1 MNFKDLILN
10 IVNDKNY
17 KPMTIDEMLKY
28 LDCDKYIKKDV
39 KKIIKKLAK
48 ENEIKI
54 SSKNKIHPLSNDDKS
69 LIGEISLAQGG
80 YGFFI
85 SDNNEYKDVFISQ
98 NNLNS
103 ANDKDRVKIEIIK
116 EKEYGKNAEGKVAE
130 ILQRNTSQIVG
141 LYKKNKGF
149 GFVISDRDNLSSD
162 IYIDEKFSKKAKN
175 NDKVVCEIIKYPK
188 NGSPEGK
195 ILEVL
200 GNKNDFNVDVLSIIR
215 SYGLKD
221 NFSKKTK
228 KEAVF
233 IEKEVDVSKQK
244 DRKDLRDLFTVTI
257 DGRDSKDFDD
267 AISIEKDE
275 EDFILYVH
283 IADVSHYVKENS
295 EIDKEAYQRGNSTY
309 LYNIVLPMLPEELSN
324 GICSLNPNEN
334 RLALSLKMRINK
346 LGKVVDYKIYK
357 SMIKSN
363 YRLVYDDVNDYL
375 DNKDKVYDDEILI
388 EKLELFDKLYK
399 ILKNKREKRGAI
411 DFNFTESQIDVNE
424 KGDVLNISIFERGSA
439 NKMIE
444 EFMLVSNETIASLFA
459 YMDFPSLYRI
469 HEKPKDE
476 KVESFKNILNTLGY
490 NIKGKELHPKD
501 FQEILKE
508 VSGKDDE
515 SLVNMLMLR
524 TMRKAKY
531 ANYMDI
537 HFGLATK
544 YYTHFTAPIR
554 RYPDLIVHRLVK
566 DFLDN
571 KFENISQSSLEKQLA
586 KNAEHL
592 SITERNSEE
601 CERDVEDLYKCK
613 YMKKYIGEKFQGI
626 ISSITDFG
634 IFIELENTV
643 EGCFMYKF
651 SDDHFEY
658 IEQKLSC
665 INRDNNKRY
674 KIGQK
679 VLIEVKNVDLEKRN
693 IDFDLLEGLFEN
705 TSK

>member
-1 MNFKDLILN
+1 MNFKDLIIN

-17 KPMTIDEMLKY
+17 KPMTIDEMLRY
-28 LDCDKYIKKDV
+28 LHCDKYIKKDV

-69 LIGEISLAQGG
+69 LMGEISLAQGG

-85 SDNNEYKDVFISQ
+85 SDNNEYMDVFISQ

-116 EKEYGKNAEGKVAE
+116 EKEYGKNAEGKVVE

-149 GFVISDRDNLSSD
+149 GFVISDKDNLSSD

-188 NGSPEGK
+188 NGSPEGR
-195 ILEVL
+195 IVEIL

-233 IEKEVDVSKQK
+233 IDKEVDITKEK

-357 SMIKSN
+357 SIIKSN

-388 EKLELFDKLYK
+388 EKLELFYKLYK

-531 ANYMDI
+531 ANYRDI

-643 EGCFMYKF
+643 EGCFMY
-651 SDDHFEY
+651 
-658 IEQKLSC
+658 
-665 INRDNNKRY
+665 
-674 KIGQK
+674 
-679 VLIEVKNVDLEKRN
+679 
-693 IDFDLLEGLFEN
+693 N
-705 TSK
+705 TFI

>member
-1 MNFKDLILN
+1 MNFKDLIIN

-17 KPMTIDEMLKY
+17 KPMTIDEMLRY

-69 LIGEISLAQGG
+69 LMGEISLAQGG

-85 SDNNEYKDVFISQ
+85 SDNNEYMDVFISQ

-116 EKEYGKNAEGKVAE
+116 EKEYGKNAEGKVVE
-130 ILQRNTSQIVG
+130 IIQRNTSQIVG

-149 GFVISDRDNLSSD
+149 GFVISDKDNLSSD

-188 NGSPEGK
+188 NGSPEGR
-195 ILEVL
+195 IVEVL

-233 IEKEVDVSKQK
+233 IDKEIDISKQK
-244 DRKDLRDLFTVTI
+244 DRKDLIDLFTVTI

-267 AISIEKDE
+267 AISIEKDK

-357 SMIKSN
+357 SIIKSN

-375 DNKDKVYDDEILI
+375 DNEDKVYDDEILI
-388 EKLELFDKLYK
+388 EKLELFDNLYK

-531 ANYMDI
+531 ANYRDI

-566 DFLDN
+566 DFVDN

-626 ISSITDFG
+626 ISTITDFG

-693 IDFDLLEGLFEN
+693 IDFDLLEEEFEN
-705 TSK
+705 FS

>member
-1 MNFKDLILN
+1 MNFKDLIIN

-17 KPMTIDEMLKY
+17 KPMTIDEMLRY

-54 SSKNKIHPLSNDDKS
+54 SSKNKIHPLSNEDKS

-85 SDNNEYKDVFISQ
+85 SDNKEYKDVFISQ

-116 EKEYGKNAEGKVAE
+116 EKEYGKNAEGKVVE

-149 GFVISDRDNLSSD
+149 GFVISDKDNLSSD

-188 NGSPEGK
+188 NGSPEGR
-195 ILEVL
+195 IVEVL

-233 IEKEVDVSKQK
+233 IEKEVDITKEK
-244 DRKDLRDLFTVTI
+244 DRKDLIDLFTVTI

-267 AISIEKDE
+267 AISIEKDK

-346 LGKVVDYKIYK
+346 SGKVVDYKIYK
-357 SMIKSN
+357 SIIKSN

-375 DNKDKVYDDEILI
+375 DNKEKVYDDEILI
-388 EKLELFDKLYK
+388 EKLELFDNLYK

-531 ANYMDI
+531 ANYRDI

-626 ISSITDFG
+626 ISTITDFG

-665 INRDNNKRY
+665 VNRDNNKRY

-693 IDFDLLEGLFEN
+693 IDFDLLEEEFEN
-705 TSK
+705 FS

>member
-1 MNFKDLILN
+1 MNFKDLIIN

-69 LIGEISLAQGG
+69 LMGEISLAQGG

-85 SDNNEYKDVFISQ
+85 SDNNEYMDVFISQ

-116 EKEYGKNAEGKVAE
+116 EKEYGKNAEGKVVE

-149 GFVISDRDNLSSD
+149 GFVISDKDNLSSD

-188 NGSPEGK
+188 NGSPEGR
-195 ILEVL
+195 IVEVL

-233 IEKEVDVSKQK
+233 IEKEVDITKEK
-244 DRKDLRDLFTVTI
+244 DRKDLIDLFTVTI

-267 AISIEKDE
+267 AISIEKDK

-357 SMIKSN
+357 SIIKSN

-388 EKLELFDKLYK
+388 EKLELFDNLYK
-399 ILKNKREKRGAI
+399 ILKNKREKRGSI

-531 ANYMDI
+531 ANYRDI

-626 ISSITDFG
+626 ISTITDFG

-665 INRDNNKRY
+665 VNRDNNKRY

-693 IDFDLLEGLFEN
+693 IDFDLLEEEFEN
-705 TSK
+705 FS

>member
-1 MNFKDLILN
+1 MNFKDLIIN

-17 KPMTIDEMLKY
+17 KPMTIDEMLRY

-69 LIGEISLAQGG
+69 LMGEISLAQGG

-85 SDNNEYKDVFISQ
+85 SDNNEYMDVFISQ

-116 EKEYGKNAEGKVAE
+116 EKEYGKNAEGKVVE

-149 GFVISDRDNLSSD
+149 GFVISDKDNLSSD

-188 NGSPEGK
+188 NGSPEGR
-195 ILEVL
+195 IVEVL

-233 IEKEVDVSKQK
+233 IEKEVDISKQK
-244 DRKDLRDLFTVTI
+244 DRKDLIDLFTVTI

-346 LGKVVDYKIYK
+346 LGKVIDYKIYK
-357 SMIKSN
+357 SIIKSN

-375 DNKDKVYDDEILI
+375 DNEDKVYDDEILI
-388 EKLELFDKLYK
+388 EKLELFDNLYK

-444 EFMLVSNETIASLFA
+444 EFMLISNETIASLFA

-531 ANYMDI
+531 ANYRDI

-592 SITERNSEE
+592 SITERNSEG

-665 INRDNNKRY
+665 VNRDNNKRY

-693 IDFDLLEGLFEN
+693 IDFDLLEEEFEN
-705 TSK
+705 FS

>member
-1 MNFKDLILN
+1 MNFKDLIIN

-17 KPMTIDEMLKY
+17 KPMTIDEMLRY

-69 LIGEISLAQGG
+69 LMGEISLAQGG

-85 SDNNEYKDVFISQ
+85 SDNKEYKDVFISQ

-116 EKEYGKNAEGKVAE
+116 EKEYGKNAEGKVVE

-149 GFVISDRDNLSSD
+149 GFVISDKDNLSSD

-188 NGSPEGK
+188 NGSPEGR
-195 ILEVL
+195 IVEVL

-233 IEKEVDVSKQK
+233 IEKEVDISKQK

-267 AISIEKDE
+267 AISIEKDK

-334 RLALSLKMRINK
+334 RLALSLKMKINK

-363 YRLVYDDVNDYL
+363 YRLVYDDINDYL

-531 ANYMDI
+531 ANYRDI

-566 DFLDN
+566 DFVDN

>member
-1 MNFKDLILN
+1 MNFKDLIIN

-17 KPMTIDEMLKY
+17 KPMTIDEMLRY

-69 LIGEISLAQGG
+69 LMGEISLAQGG

-85 SDNNEYKDVFISQ
+85 SDNNEYMDVFISQ

-116 EKEYGKNAEGKVAE
+116 EKEYGKNAEGKVIE

-149 GFVISDRDNLSSD
+149 GFVISDKDNLSSD

-188 NGSPEGK
+188 NGSPEGR
-195 ILEVL
+195 IVEVL

-228 KEAVF
+228 KEAIF
-233 IEKEVDVSKQK
+233 IEKEVDISKQK

-357 SMIKSN
+357 SIIKSN

-375 DNKDKVYDDEILI
+375 DNEDKVYDDEILI
-388 EKLELFDKLYK
+388 EKLELFDNLYK

-531 ANYMDI
+531 ANYRDI

-566 DFLDN
+566 DFVDN

-665 INRDNNKRY
+665 VNRDNNKRY

-693 IDFDLLEGLFEN
+693 IDFDLLEEEFEN
-705 TSK
+705 FS

>member
-1 MNFKDLILN
+1 MNFKNLIIN

-17 KPMTIDEMLKY
+17 KPMTIDEMLRY

-69 LIGEISLAQGG
+69 LMGEISLAQGG

-98 NNLNS
+98 NNLNL

-116 EKEYGKNAEGKVAE
+116 EKEYGKNAEGKVVE

-149 GFVISDRDNLSSD
+149 GFVISDKDNLSSD

-188 NGSPEGK
+188 NGSPEGR
-195 ILEVL
+195 IVEVL

-233 IEKEVDVSKQK
+233 IEKEVDISKEK
-244 DRKDLRDLFTVTI
+244 DRKDLIDLFTVTI

-357 SMIKSN
+357 SIIKSN

-375 DNKDKVYDDEILI
+375 DNKEKVYNDEILI
-388 EKLELFDKLYK
+388 EKLELFDNLYK
-399 ILKNKREKRGAI
+399 ILKNKRDKRGAI

-424 KGDVLNISIFERGSA
+424 KGDVLNISILERGSA

-444 EFMLVSNETIASLFA
+444 EFMLVSNETITSLFA

-531 ANYMDI
+531 TNYRDI

-613 YMKKYIGEKFQGI
+613 YMKKYIGEKFKGI
-626 ISSITDFG
+626 ISTITDFG

-665 INRDNNKRY
+665 VNRDNNKRY

-693 IDFDLLEGLFEN
+693 IDFELLEEEFEN
-705 TSK
+705 FS

>member
-1 MNFKDLILN
+1 MNFKDLIIN

-17 KPMTIDEMLKY
+17 KPMTIDEMLRY

-69 LIGEISLAQGG
+69 LMGEISLAQGG

-116 EKEYGKNAEGKVAE
+116 EKEYGKNAEGKVVE

-149 GFVISDRDNLSSD
+149 GFVISDKDNLSSD

-188 NGSPEGK
+188 NGSPEGR
-195 ILEVL
+195 IVEVL

-228 KEAVF
+228 KEAIF
-233 IEKEVDVSKQK
+233 IEKEVDIKKEK

-346 LGKVVDYKIYK
+346 SGKVVDYKIYK
-357 SMIKSN
+357 SIIKSN

-388 EKLELFDKLYK
+388 EKLELFDNLYK

-531 ANYMDI
+531 ANYRDI

-566 DFLDN
+566 DFVDN

-651 SDDHFEY
+651 SNDHFEY

-665 INRDNNKRY
+665 VNRDNNKRY

-693 IDFDLLEGLFEN
+693 IDFDLLEEEFEN
-705 TSK
+705 FR

>member
-1 MNFKDLILN
+1 MNFKDLIIN

-17 KPMTIDEMLKY
+17 KPMTIDEMLRY

-69 LIGEISLAQGG
+69 LMGEISLAQGG

-85 SDNNEYKDVFISQ
+85 SDNNEYMDVFISQ

-116 EKEYGKNAEGKVAE
+116 EKEYGKNAEGKVVE

-149 GFVISDRDNLSSD
+149 GFVISDKDNLSSD

-188 NGSPEGK
+188 NGSPEGR
-195 ILEVL
+195 IVEVL

-233 IEKEVDVSKQK
+233 IEKEVDISKQN
-244 DRKDLRDLFTVTI
+244 DRKDLIDLFTVTI

-346 LGKVVDYKIYK
+346 SGKVVDYKIYK
-357 SMIKSN
+357 SIIKSN

-388 EKLELFDKLYK
+388 EKLELFDNLYK

-508 VSGKDDE
+508 VSGKYDE

-531 ANYMDI
+531 ANYRDI

-566 DFLDN
+566 DFVDN

-665 INRDNNKRY
+665 VNRDNNKRY

-693 IDFDLLEGLFEN
+693 IDFDLLEEEFEN
-705 TSK
+705 FS

>member
-1 MNFKDLILN
+1 MNFKDLIIN

-17 KPMTIDEMLKY
+17 KPMAIDEMLRY

-54 SSKNKIHPLSNDDKS
+54 SSKNKIHPLSNEDKS

-85 SDNNEYKDVFISQ
+85 SDNKEYKDVFISQ

-116 EKEYGKNAEGKVAE
+116 EKEYGKNAEGKVVE

-149 GFVISDRDNLSSD
+149 GFVISDKDNLSSD

-188 NGSPEGK
+188 NGSPEGR
-195 ILEVL
+195 IVEVL

-233 IEKEVDVSKQK
+233 IEKEVDITKEK
-244 DRKDLRDLFTVTI
+244 DRKDLIVLFTVTI

-267 AISIEKDE
+267 AISIEKDK

-346 LGKVVDYKIYK
+346 SGKVVDYKIYK
-357 SMIKSN
+357 SIIKSN

-375 DNKDKVYDDEILI
+375 DNKEKVYDDEILI
-388 EKLELFDKLYK
+388 EKLELFDNLYK

-531 ANYMDI
+531 ANYRDI

-626 ISSITDFG
+626 ISTITDFG

-665 INRDNNKRY
+665 VNRDNNKRY

-693 IDFDLLEGLFEN
+693 IDFDLLEEEFEN
-705 TSK
+705 FS

>member
-1 MNFKDLILN
+1 MNFKDLIIN

-17 KPMTIDEMLKY
+17 KPMTIDEMLRY

-69 LIGEISLAQGG
+69 LMGEISLAQGG

-85 SDNNEYKDVFISQ
+85 SDNNEYMDVFISQ

-116 EKEYGKNAEGKVAE
+116 EKEYGKNAEGKVVE

-149 GFVISDRDNLSSD
+149 GFVISDKDNLSSD

-188 NGSPEGK
+188 NGSPEGR
-195 ILEVL
+195 IVEVL

-233 IEKEVDVSKQK
+233 IEKEVDISKQK
-244 DRKDLRDLFTVTI
+244 DRKDLIDLFTVTI

-357 SMIKSN
+357 SIIKSN

-375 DNKDKVYDDEILI
+375 DNEDKVYDDEILI
-388 EKLELFDKLYK
+388 EKLELFDNLYK
-399 ILKNKREKRGAI
+399 ILKNKREKRGSI

-424 KGDVLNISIFERGSA
+424 KGDVLNISILERGSA

-531 ANYMDI
+531 TNYRDI

-566 DFLDN
+566 DFIDN
-571 KFENISQSSLEKQLA
+571 KLENISQSSLEKQLA

-626 ISSITDFG
+626 ISTITDFG

-665 INRDNNKRY
+665 VNRDNNKRY

-693 IDFDLLEGLFEN
+693 IDFDLLEEEFEN
-705 TSK
+705 FS

>member
-1 MNFKDLILN
+1 MNFKDLIIN

-17 KPMTIDEMLKY
+17 KPMTIDEMLRY

-54 SSKNKIHPLSNDDKS
+54 SSKNKIHQLSNDDKS
-69 LIGEISLAQGG
+69 LMGEISLAQGG

-116 EKEYGKNAEGKVAE
+116 EKEYGKNAEGKVVE

-149 GFVISDRDNLSSD
+149 GFVISDKDNLSSD

-195 ILEVL
+195 IVEVL

-233 IEKEVDVSKQK
+233 IEKEVDISKQK

-346 LGKVVDYKIYK
+346 SGKVVDYKIYK
-357 SMIKSN
+357 SIIKSN

-388 EKLELFDKLYK
+388 EKLELFDNLYK

-531 ANYMDI
+531 ANYRDI

-566 DFLDN
+566 DFVDN

-626 ISSITDFG
+626 ISTITDFG

-665 INRDNNKRY
+665 VNRDNNKRY

-693 IDFDLLEGLFEN
+693 IDFDLLEEEFEN
-705 TSK
+705 FS

>member
-1 MNFKDLILN
+1 MNFKDLIIN

-17 KPMTIDEMLKY
+17 KPMTIDEMLRY

-69 LIGEISLAQGG
+69 LMGEISLAQGG

-85 SDNNEYKDVFISQ
+85 SDSNEYMDVFISQ

-116 EKEYGKNAEGKVAE
+116 EKEYGKNAEGKVVE

-149 GFVISDRDNLSSD
+149 GFVISDKDNLSSD

-188 NGSPEGK
+188 NGSPEGR
-195 ILEVL
+195 IVEVL

-233 IEKEVDVSKQK
+233 IEKEVDISKQK

-267 AISIEKDE
+267 AISIEKDK

-346 LGKVVDYKIYK
+346 SGKVVDYKIYK

-531 ANYMDI
+531 ANYRDI

-566 DFLDN
+566 DFVDN

-665 INRDNNKRY
+665 VNRDNNKRY

-693 IDFDLLEGLFEN
+693 IDFDLLEEEFEN
-705 TSK
+705 FS

>member
-1 MNFKDLILN
+1 MNFKDLIIN

-17 KPMTIDEMLKY
+17 KPMTIDEMLRY

-69 LIGEISLAQGG
+69 LMGEISLAQGG

-103 ANDKDRVKIEIIK
+103 ANDKDRVKIEIMK
-116 EKEYGKNAEGKVAE
+116 EKEYGKNAEGKVVE

-188 NGSPEGK
+188 NGSPEGR
-195 ILEVL
+195 IVEIL

-233 IEKEVDVSKQK
+233 IDKEVDITKEK

-267 AISIEKDE
+267 AISIEKDK

-334 RLALSLKMRINK
+334 RLALSLKMKINK

-531 ANYMDI
+531 ANYKDI

-651 SDDHFEY
+651 SDNHFEY

-665 INRDNNKRY
+665 VNRDNNKRY

-693 IDFDLLEGLFEN
+693 IDFDLLEEEFEN
-705 TSK
+705 FS

>member
-1 MNFKDLILN
+1 MNFKDLIIN

-17 KPMTIDEMLKY
+17 KPMTIDEMLRY

-69 LIGEISLAQGG
+69 LMGEISLAQGG

-85 SDNNEYKDVFISQ
+85 SDNNEYMDVFISQ

-116 EKEYGKNAEGKVAE
+116 EKEYGKNAEGKVVE

-149 GFVISDRDNLSSD
+149 GFVISDKDNLSSD

-188 NGSPEGK
+188 NGSPEGR
-195 ILEVL
+195 IVEVL

-228 KEAVF
+228 KEAIF
-233 IEKEVDVSKQK
+233 IEKEVDISKQN

-357 SMIKSN
+357 SIIKSN

-375 DNKDKVYDDEILI
+375 DNKEKVYDDEILI
-388 EKLELFDKLYK
+388 EKLELFDNLYK

-531 ANYMDI
+531 ANYRDI

-566 DFLDN
+566 DFVDN

-586 KNAEHL
+586 KNSEHL

-626 ISSITDFG
+626 ISTITDFG

-665 INRDNNKRY
+665 VNRDNNKRY

-693 IDFDLLEGLFEN
+693 IDFDLLEEEFEN
-705 TSK
+705 FS

>member
-1 MNFKDLILN
+1 MNFKDLIIN

-17 KPMTIDEMLKY
+17 KPMTIDEMLRY

-69 LIGEISLAQGG
+69 LMGEISLAQGG

-85 SDNNEYKDVFISQ
+85 SDNNEYMDVFISQ

-116 EKEYGKNAEGKVAE
+116 EKEYGKNAEGKVVE

-149 GFVISDRDNLSSD
+149 GFVISDKDNLSSD

-188 NGSPEGK
+188 NASPEGR
-195 ILEVL
+195 IVEVL

-233 IEKEVDVSKQK
+233 IDKEVDITKEK

-357 SMIKSN
+357 SIIKSN

-388 EKLELFDKLYK
+388 EKLELFDNLYK

-531 ANYMDI
+531 ANYRDI

-566 DFLDN
+566 DFIDN
-571 KFENISQSSLEKQLA
+571 KLENISQSSLEKQLA

-613 YMKKYIGEKFQGI
+613 YMKKYIGEKFKGI
-626 ISSITDFG
+626 ISTITDFG

-651 SDDHFEY
+651 SDDHFDY
-658 IEQKLSC
+658 IEEKLSC
-665 INRDNNKRY
+665 VNRDNNKRY

-693 IDFDLLEGLFEN
+693 IDFDLLEEEFEN
-705 TSK
+705 FS

>member
-17 KPMTIDEMLKY
+17 KPMTIDEMLRY

-69 LIGEISLAQGG
+69 LMGEISLAQGG

-116 EKEYGKNAEGKVAE
+116 EKEYGKNAEGKVVE

-149 GFVISDRDNLSSD
+149 GFVISDKDNLSSD

-233 IEKEVDVSKQK
+233 IEKEIDVSKQK

-357 SMIKSN
+357 SIIKSN

-531 ANYMDI
+531 ANYRDI

-566 DFLDN
+566 DFVDN

-665 INRDNNKRY
+665 VNRDNNKRY

-693 IDFDLLEGLFEN
+693 IDFDLLEEEFEN
-705 TSK
+705 FS

>member
-1 MNFKDLILN
+1 MNFKDLIIN

-17 KPMTIDEMLKY
+17 KPMTIDEMLRY

-69 LIGEISLAQGG
+69 LMGEISLAQGG

-85 SDNNEYKDVFISQ
+85 SDNNEYMDVFISQ

-116 EKEYGKNAEGKVAE
+116 EKEYGKNAEGKVVE
-130 ILQRNTSQIVG
+130 IIQRNTSQIVG

-188 NGSPEGK
+188 NGSPEGR
-195 ILEVL
+195 IVEVL

-233 IEKEVDVSKQK
+233 IEKEIDISKQK

-267 AISIEKDE
+267 AISIEKDKD
-275 EDFILYVH
+275 DFILYVH

-346 LGKVVDYKIYK
+346 SGKVVDYKIYK
-357 SMIKSN
+357 SIIKSN

-375 DNKDKVYDDEILI
+375 DNEDKVYDDEILI
-388 EKLELFDKLYK
+388 EKLELFDNLYK

-444 EFMLVSNETIASLFA
+444 EFMLISNETIASLFA

-531 ANYMDI
+531 ANYRDI

-571 KFENISQSSLEKQLA
+571 KFENVSQSSLEKQLA

-665 INRDNNKRY
+665 VNRDNNKRY

-693 IDFDLLEGLFEN
+693 IDFDLLEEEFEN
-705 TSK
+705 FS

>member
-1 MNFKDLILN
+1 MNFKDLIIN

-17 KPMTIDEMLKY
+17 KPMTIDEMLRY

-69 LIGEISLAQGG
+69 LMGEISLAQGG

-116 EKEYGKNAEGKVAE
+116 EKEYGKNAEGKVVE

-149 GFVISDRDNLSSD
+149 GFVISDKDNLSSD

-188 NGSPEGK
+188 NGSPEGR
-195 ILEVL
+195 IVEVL

-233 IEKEVDVSKQK
+233 IEKEVDISKQK

-267 AISIEKDE
+267 AISIEKDK

-357 SMIKSN
+357 SIIKSN

-388 EKLELFDKLYK
+388 EKLELFDNLYK

-444 EFMLVSNETIASLFA
+444 EFMLISNETIASLFA

-531 ANYMDI
+531 ANYRDI

-566 DFLDN
+566 DFVDN

-665 INRDNNKRY
+665 VNRDNNKRY

-693 IDFDLLEGLFEN
+693 IDFDLLEEEFEN
-705 TSK
+705 FS

>member
-17 KPMTIDEMLKY
+17 KPMTIDEMLRY

-69 LIGEISLAQGG
+69 LMGEISLAQGG

-116 EKEYGKNAEGKVAE
+116 EKEYGKNAEGKVVE

-149 GFVISDRDNLSSD
+149 GFVISDKDNLSSD

-195 ILEVL
+195 IVEVL

-233 IEKEVDVSKQK
+233 IEKEIDISKQK

-357 SMIKSN
+357 SIIKSN

-375 DNKDKVYDDEILI
+375 DNKEKVYDDEILI
-388 EKLELFDKLYK
+388 GKLELFDKLYK

-531 ANYMDI
+531 ANYRDI

-566 DFLDN
+566 DFVDN

-626 ISSITDFG
+626 ISTITDFG

-651 SDDHFEY
+651 SDDHFDY
-658 IEQKLSC
+658 IEEKLSC
-665 INRDNNKRY
+665 VNRDNNKRY

-693 IDFDLLEGLFEN
+693 IDFDLLEEEFEN
-705 TSK
+705 FS

>member
-1 MNFKDLILN
+1 MNFKDLIIN

-17 KPMTIDEMLKY
+17 KPMTIDEMLRY

-69 LIGEISLAQGG
+69 LMGEISLAQGG

-85 SDNNEYKDVFISQ
+85 SDNNEYMDVFISQ

-116 EKEYGKNAEGKVAE
+116 EKDYGKNAEGKVVE

-149 GFVISDRDNLSSD
+149 GFVISDKDNLSSD

-188 NGSPEGK
+188 NGSPEGR
-195 ILEVL
+195 IVEIL

-233 IEKEVDVSKQK
+233 IEKEVDISKQK
-244 DRKDLRDLFTVTI
+244 DRKDLIDLFTVTI

-346 LGKVVDYKIYK
+346 SGKVVDYKIYK
-357 SMIKSN
+357 SIIKSN

-375 DNKDKVYDDEILI
+375 DNKEKVYDDEILI
-388 EKLELFDKLYK
+388 EKLELFDNLYK

-531 ANYMDI
+531 ANYRDI

-665 INRDNNKRY
+665 INRDHNKRY

-693 IDFDLLEGLFEN
+693 IDFDLMEGLFEN

>member
-1 MNFKDLILN
+1 MNFKDLIIN

-17 KPMTIDEMLKY
+17 KPMTIDEMLRY

-69 LIGEISLAQGG
+69 LMGEISLAQGG

-85 SDNNEYKDVFISQ
+85 SDNNEYMDVFISQ

-116 EKEYGKNAEGKVAE
+116 EKEYGKNAEGKVVE

-149 GFVISDRDNLSSD
+149 GFVISDKDNLSSD

-195 ILEVL
+195 IVEVL

-233 IEKEVDVSKQK
+233 IEKEVDISKQK

-283 IADVSHYVKENS
+283 IADVSHYVRENS

-357 SMIKSN
+357 SIIKSN

-375 DNKDKVYDDEILI
+375 DNEDKVYDDEILI
-388 EKLELFDKLYK
+388 EKLELFDNLYK
-399 ILKNKREKRGAI
+399 ILKNKREKRGSI

-424 KGDVLNISIFERGSA
+424 KGDVLNISILERGSA

-531 ANYMDI
+531 ANYRDI

-566 DFLDN
+566 DFVDN

-626 ISSITDFG
+626 ISTITDFG

-665 INRDNNKRY
+665 VNRDNNKRY

-693 IDFDLLEGLFEN
+693 IDFDLLEEEFEN
-705 TSK
+705 FS

>member
-1 MNFKDLILN
+1 MNFKDLIIN

-17 KPMTIDEMLKY
+17 KPMTIDEMLRY

-69 LIGEISLAQGG
+69 LMGEISLAQGG

-85 SDNNEYKDVFISQ
+85 SDNNEYMDVFISK

-116 EKEYGKNAEGKVAE
+116 EKEYGKNAEGKVVE

-149 GFVISDRDNLSSD
+149 GFVISDKDNLSSD

-188 NGSPEGK
+188 NGSPEGR
-195 ILEVL
+195 IVEVL

-233 IEKEVDVSKQK
+233 IEKEVDISKQK
-244 DRKDLRDLFTVTI
+244 DRKDLIDLFTVTI

-267 AISIEKDE
+267 AISIEKDK

-357 SMIKSN
+357 SIIKSN

-375 DNKDKVYDDEILI
+375 DNEDKVYDDEILI
-388 EKLELFDKLYK
+388 EKLELFDNLYK

-531 ANYMDI
+531 ANYRDI

-571 KFENISQSSLEKQLA
+571 KFENISQSSLEKQLE

-626 ISSITDFG
+626 ISTITDFG

-665 INRDNNKRY
+665 VNRDNNKRY

-693 IDFDLLEGLFEN
+693 IDFDLLEEEFEN
-705 TSK
+705 FS

>member
-1 MNFKDLILN
+1 MNFKDLIIN

-17 KPMTIDEMLKY
+17 KPMTIDEMLRY

-69 LIGEISLAQGG
+69 LMGEISLAQGG

-85 SDNNEYKDVFISQ
+85 SDNKEYKDVFISQ

-116 EKEYGKNAEGKVAE
+116 EKEYGKNAEGKVVE

-149 GFVISDRDNLSSD
+149 GFVISDKDNLSSD

-188 NGSPEGK
+188 NGSPEGR
-195 ILEVL
+195 IVEVL

-233 IEKEVDVSKQK
+233 IEKEVDISKQK

-267 AISIEKDE
+267 AISIEKDK

-334 RLALSLKMRINK
+334 RIALSLKMRINK
-346 LGKVVDYKIYK
+346 SGKVVDYKIYK

-531 ANYMDI
+531 ANYRDI

-665 INRDNNKRY
+665 INRENNKRY

-693 IDFDLLEGLFEN
+693 IDFDLMEGLFEN

>member
-228 KEAVF
+228 KEAIF
-233 IEKEVDVSKQK
+233 IEKEVDISKQK

-346 LGKVVDYKIYK
+346 LGKVFDYKIYK
-357 SMIKSN
+357 SIIKSN

-375 DNKDKVYDDEILI
+375 DNEDKVYDDEILI
-388 EKLELFDKLYK
+388 EKLELFDNLYK

-444 EFMLVSNETIASLFA
+444 EFMLISNETIASLFA

-531 ANYMDI
+531 ANYRDI

-566 DFLDN
+566 DFVDN
-571 KFENISQSSLEKQLA
+571 KLENTSQSSLEKQLA

-651 SDDHFEY
+651 SDDHFDY
-658 IEQKLSC
+658 IEEKLSC
-665 INRDNNKRY
+665 VNRDNNKRY

-693 IDFDLLEGLFEN
+693 IDFDLLEEEFEN
-705 TSK
+705 FS

>member
-1 MNFKDLILN
+1 MNFKDLIIN

-17 KPMTIDEMLKY
+17 KPMTIDEMLRY

-69 LIGEISLAQGG
+69 LMGEISLAQGG

-85 SDNNEYKDVFISQ
+85 SDNNEYMDVFISQ

-116 EKEYGKNAEGKVAE
+116 EKEYGKNAEGKVVE

-149 GFVISDRDNLSSD
+149 GFVISDKDNLSSD

-188 NGSPEGK
+188 NGSPEGR
-195 ILEVL
+195 IVEVL

-233 IEKEVDVSKQK
+233 IDKEIDISKQK
-244 DRKDLRDLFTVTI
+244 DRKDLIDLFTVTI

-267 AISIEKDE
+267 AISIEKDK

-357 SMIKSN
+357 SIIKSN

-375 DNKDKVYDDEILI
+375 DNEDKVYDDEILI
-388 EKLELFDKLYK
+388 EKLELFDNLYK

-531 ANYMDI
+531 ANYRDI

-566 DFLDN
+566 DFVDN

-626 ISSITDFG
+626 ISTITDFG

-693 IDFDLLEGLFEN
+693 IDFDLLEEEFEN
-705 TSK
+705 FS

>member
-1 MNFKDLILN
+1 MNFKDLIIN

-17 KPMTIDEMLKY
+17 KPMTIDEMLRY

-54 SSKNKIHPLSNDDKS
+54 NSKNKIHPLSNDDKS
-69 LIGEISLAQGG
+69 LMGEISLAQGG

-85 SDNNEYKDVFISQ
+85 SDNKEYKDVFISQ

-116 EKEYGKNAEGKVAE
+116 EKEYGKNAEGKVVE

-188 NGSPEGK
+188 NGSPEGR
-195 ILEVL
+195 IVEIL

-233 IEKEVDVSKQK
+233 IDKEVDITKEK

-267 AISIEKDE
+267 AISIEKDK

-334 RLALSLKMRINK
+334 RLALSLKMKINK

-531 ANYMDI
+531 ANYRDI

-566 DFLDN
+566 DFVDN

-626 ISSITDFG
+626 ISTITDFG

-665 INRDNNKRY
+665 VNRDNNKRY

-693 IDFDLLEGLFEN
+693 IDFDLLEEEFEN
-705 TSK
+705 FS

>member
-1 MNFKDLILN
+1 MNFKDLIIN

-17 KPMTIDEMLKY
+17 KPMTIDEMLRY

-69 LIGEISLAQGG
+69 LMGEISLAQGG

-85 SDNNEYKDVFISQ
+85 SDNNKYMDVFISQ

-116 EKEYGKNAEGKVAE
+116 EKEYGKNAEGKVVE

-149 GFVISDRDNLSSD
+149 GFVISDKDNLSSD

-188 NGSPEGK
+188 IGSPEGR
-195 ILEVL
+195 IVEVL

-233 IEKEVDVSKQK
+233 IEKEVDISKQK
-244 DRKDLRDLFTVTI
+244 DRKDLIDLFTVTI

-346 LGKVVDYKIYK
+346 SGKVVDYKIYK
-357 SMIKSN
+357 SIIKSN

-388 EKLELFDKLYK
+388 EKLELFDNLYK

-531 ANYMDI
+531 TNYRDI

-566 DFLDN
+566 DFVDN

-586 KNAEHL
+586 KDAEHL

-626 ISSITDFG
+626 ISTITDFG

-665 INRDNNKRY
+665 VNRDNNKRY

-693 IDFDLLEGLFEN
+693 IDFDLLEEEFEN
-705 TSK
+705 FS

>member
-1 MNFKDLILN
+1 MNFKDLIIN

-17 KPMTIDEMLKY
+17 KPMTIDEMLRY

-54 SSKNKIHPLSNDDKS
+54 SSKNKIHPLSNEDKS

-85 SDNNEYKDVFISQ
+85 SDNNEYMDVFISQ

-116 EKEYGKNAEGKVAE
+116 EKEYGKNAEGKVVE

-188 NGSPEGK
+188 NGSPEGR
-195 ILEVL
+195 IVEVL

-228 KEAVF
+228 KEAIF
-233 IEKEVDVSKQK
+233 IEKEVDISKQK

-357 SMIKSN
+357 SIIKSN

-388 EKLELFDKLYK
+388 EKLELFDNLYK

-444 EFMLVSNETIASLFA
+444 EFMLISNETIASLFA
-459 YMDFPSLYRI
+459 YIDFPSLYRI

-531 ANYMDI
+531 ANYRDI

-626 ISSITDFG
+626 ISTITDFG

-665 INRDNNKRY
+665 VNRDNNKRY

-693 IDFDLLEGLFEN
+693 IDFDLLEEEFEN
-705 TSK
+705 FS

>member
-10 IVNDKNY
+10 IVNDENY
-17 KPMTIDEMLKY
+17 KPMTIKEMLKY

-39 KKIIKKLAK
+39 KKIIKNMAK
-48 ENEIKI
+48 DNEIKI
-54 SSKNKIHPLSNDDKS
+54 SSKKKIHPLNIEDKS

-85 SDNNEYKDVFISQ
+85 SDNKDYKDVFISQ
-98 NNLNS
+98 KNLNS
-103 ANDKDRVKIEIIK
+103 ANNKDRVKIKIIK
-116 EKEYGKNAEGKVAE
+116 NKEYGKNAEGKVVE
-130 ILQRNTSQIVG
+130 IIERSANIIVG
-141 LYKKNKGF
+141 LYQKNKGF
-149 GFVISDRDNLSSD
+149 GFVISDNDSFSTD
-162 IYIDEKFSKKAKN
+162 IYVDEKYSKKAKT
-175 NDKVVCEIIKYPK
+175 NDKVVVEIIKYPK

-195 ILEVL
+195 IIEVL
-200 GNKNDFNVDVLSIIR
+200 GNKNDSNIDLYSIIR
-215 SYGLKD
+215 SHGLKD
-221 NFSKKTK
+221 TFSKKTK

-233 IEKEVDVSKQK
+233 IEKDVDLEKVK

-267 AISIEKDE
+267 AISIEKDDE
-275 EDFILYVH
+275 NYILYVH
-283 IADVSHYVKENS
+283 IADVSHYVKEKS
-295 EIDKEAYQRGNSTY
+295 AIDKEAYERGNSTY
-309 LYNIVLPMLPEELSN
+309 LYNLVLPMLPEELSN

-334 RLALSLKMRINK
+334 RLALSLKMKIND

-357 SMIKSN
+357 SIIKSN

-375 DNKDKVYDDEILI
+375 EGKEKSYEDEILL
-388 EKLELFDKLYK
+388 EKLNLFDELYK
-399 ILKNKREKRGAI
+399 ILKIKREKRGSI
-411 DFNFTESQIDVNE
+411 DFNFTESQIDVSDD
-424 KGDVLNISIFERGSA
+424 GDVLNISTLERGPA

-444 EFMLVSNETIASLFA
+444 EFMLISNETIASLFA
-459 YMDFPSLYRI
+459 FMDFPSLYRI

-490 NIKGKELHPKD
+490 NIRGKELHPKD

-524 TMRKAKY
+524 TMTKAKY
-531 ANYMDI
+531 VNYRDI

-566 DFLDN
+566 DFVDN
-571 KFENISQSSLEKQLA
+571 KLGTINQASLEKKLA

-613 YMKKYIGEKFQGI
+613 YMKKFIGEKFEGI

-634 IFIELENTV
+634 IFVELENTV

-651 SDDHFEY
+651 SNNHFEY
-658 IEQKLSC
+658 IENKLTC
-665 INRDNNKRY
+665 VNTDNNKRY

-693 IDFDLLEGLFEN
+693 IDFDLMEGLFEN
-705 TSK
+705 TGK

>member
-1 MNFKDLILN
+1 MNFKDLIIN

-17 KPMTIDEMLKY
+17 KPMTIDEMLRY

-69 LIGEISLAQGG
+69 LMGEISLAQGG

-85 SDNNEYKDVFISQ
+85 SDNNEYMDVFISK

-116 EKEYGKNAEGKVAE
+116 EKEYGKNAEGKVVE

-141 LYKKNKGF
+141 LYKKSKGF
-149 GFVISDRDNLSSD
+149 GFVISDKDNLSSD

-188 NGSPEGK
+188 NGSPEGR
-195 ILEVL
+195 IVEVL

-233 IEKEVDVSKQK
+233 IEKEVDISKQK
-244 DRKDLRDLFTVTI
+244 DRKDLIDLFTVTI

-346 LGKVVDYKIYK
+346 SGKVVDYKIYK
-357 SMIKSN
+357 SIIKSN

-388 EKLELFDKLYK
+388 EKLELFDNLYK

-444 EFMLVSNETIASLFA
+444 EFMLISNETIASLFA

-531 ANYMDI
+531 ANYRDI

-554 RYPDLIVHRLVK
+554 RYPDLIVHRIVK
-566 DFLDN
+566 DFVDN

-626 ISSITDFG
+626 ISTITDFG

-665 INRDNNKRY
+665 VNRDNNKRY

-693 IDFDLLEGLFEN
+693 IDFDLLEEEFEN
-705 TSK
+705 FS

>member
-1 MNFKDLILN
+1 MNFKDLIIN

-17 KPMTIDEMLKY
+17 KPMTIDEMLRY

-69 LIGEISLAQGG
+69 LMGEISLAQGG

-85 SDNNEYKDVFISQ
+85 SDNKEYKDVFISQ

-116 EKEYGKNAEGKVAE
+116 EKDYGKNAEGKVVE
-130 ILQRNTSQIVG
+130 ILQRNKSQIVG

-149 GFVISDRDNLSSD
+149 GFVISDKDNLSSD

-188 NGSPEGK
+188 NGSPEGR
-195 ILEVL
+195 IVEVL

-233 IEKEVDVSKQK
+233 IEKEVDISKQK

-267 AISIEKDE
+267 AISIEKDK

-346 LGKVVDYKIYK
+346 SGKVVDYKIYK

-424 KGDVLNISIFERGSA
+424 KGDVLNISIFERWSA

-531 ANYMDI
+531 ANYRDI

-626 ISSITDFG
+626 ISSITEFG

-693 IDFDLLEGLFEN
+693 IDFDLMEGLFEN

>member
-1 MNFKDLILN
+1 MNFKDLIIN
-10 IVNDKNY
+10 IVNNKNY
-17 KPMTIDEMLKY
+17 KPMTIDEMLRY

-69 LIGEISLAQGG
+69 LMGEISLAQGG

-85 SDNNEYKDVFISQ
+85 SDNNEYMDVFISQ

-116 EKEYGKNAEGKVAE
+116 EKEYGKNAEGKVVE

-149 GFVISDRDNLSSD
+149 GFVISDKDSLSSD

-195 ILEVL
+195 IVEVL

-228 KEAVF
+228 KEAIF
-233 IEKEVDVSKQK
+233 IEKEVDIKKEK

-346 LGKVVDYKIYK
+346 SGKVVDYKIYK
-357 SMIKSN
+357 SIIKSN

-388 EKLELFDKLYK
+388 EKLELFDNLYK

-531 ANYMDI
+531 ANYRDI

-566 DFLDN
+566 DFVDN

-651 SDDHFEY
+651 SNDHFEY

-665 INRDNNKRY
+665 VNRDNNKRY

-693 IDFDLLEGLFEN
+693 IDFDLLEEEFEN
-705 TSK
+705 FR

>member
-1 MNFKDLILN
+1 MNFKNLIIN

-17 KPMTIDEMLKY
+17 KPMTIDEMLRY

-69 LIGEISLAQGG
+69 LMGEISLAQGG

-98 NNLNS
+98 NNLNL

-116 EKEYGKNAEGKVAE
+116 EKEYGKNAEGKVVE

-149 GFVISDRDNLSSD
+149 GFVISDKDNLSSD

-188 NGSPEGK
+188 NGSPEGR
-195 ILEVL
+195 IVEVL

-233 IEKEVDVSKQK
+233 IEKEVDISKQK
-244 DRKDLRDLFTVTI
+244 DRKDLIDLFTVTI

-346 LGKVVDYKIYK
+346 SGKVVDYKIYK
-357 SMIKSN
+357 SIIKSN

-388 EKLELFDKLYK
+388 EKLELFDNLYK

-444 EFMLVSNETIASLFA
+444 EFMLISNETIASLFA

-531 ANYMDI
+531 ANYRDI

-554 RYPDLIVHRLVK
+554 RYPDLIVHRIVK
-566 DFLDN
+566 DFVDN

-626 ISSITDFG
+626 ISTITDFG

-665 INRDNNKRY
+665 VNRDNNKRY

-693 IDFDLLEGLFEN
+693 IDFDLLEEEFEN
-705 TSK
+705 FS

>member
-1 MNFKDLILN
+1 MNFKDLIIN

-17 KPMTIDEMLKY
+17 KPMTIDEMLRY

-69 LIGEISLAQGG
+69 LMGEISLAQGG

-98 NNLNS
+98 NNLNL

-116 EKEYGKNAEGKVAE
+116 EKEYGKNAEGKVVE

-188 NGSPEGK
+188 NGSPEGR
-195 ILEVL
+195 IVEVL

-233 IEKEVDVSKQK
+233 IEKEVDITKEK
-244 DRKDLRDLFTVTI
+244 DRKDLIDLFTVTI

-357 SMIKSN
+357 SIIKSN

-375 DNKDKVYDDEILI
+375 DNEDKVYDDEILI
-388 EKLELFDKLYK
+388 EKLELFDNLYK

-531 ANYMDI
+531 ANYRDI

-566 DFLDN
+566 DFIDN
-571 KFENISQSSLEKQLA
+571 KLENISQSSLEKQLA

-601 CERDVEDLYKCK
+601 CERNVEDLYKCK

-626 ISSITDFG
+626 ISTITDFG

-665 INRDNNKRY
+665 VNRDNNKRY

-693 IDFDLLEGLFEN
+693 IDFDLLEEEFEN
-705 TSK
+705 FS

>member
-1 MNFKDLILN
+1 MNFKDLIIN

-17 KPMTIDEMLKY
+17 KPMTIDEMLRY

-69 LIGEISLAQGG
+69 LMGEISLAQGG

-85 SDNNEYKDVFISQ
+85 SDNNEYMDVFISQ

-116 EKEYGKNAEGKVAE
+116 EKEYGKNAEGKVVE

-149 GFVISDRDNLSSD
+149 GFVISDKDNLSSD

-188 NGSPEGK
+188 NGSPEGR
-195 ILEVL
+195 IVEVL

-228 KEAVF
+228 KEAIF
-233 IEKEVDVSKQK
+233 IEKEVDISKQK

-346 LGKVVDYKIYK
+346 SGKVVDYKIYK
-357 SMIKSN
+357 SIIKSN

-375 DNKDKVYDDEILI
+375 DNKEKVYDDEILI
-388 EKLELFDKLYK
+388 EKLELFDNLYK

-508 VSGKDDE
+508 VLGKDDE

-531 ANYMDI
+531 TNYRDI

-626 ISSITDFG
+626 ISTITDFG

-665 INRDNNKRY
+665 VNRDNNKRY

-693 IDFDLLEGLFEN
+693 IDFDLLEEEFEN
-705 TSK
+705 FS

>member
-1 MNFKDLILN
+1 MNFKDLIIN

-17 KPMTIDEMLKY
+17 KPMTIDEMLRY

-69 LIGEISLAQGG
+69 LMGEISLAQGG

-85 SDNNEYKDVFISQ
+85 SDNNEYMDVFISQ

-116 EKEYGKNAEGKVAE
+116 EKEYGKNAEGKVVE

-149 GFVISDRDNLSSD
+149 GFVISDKDNLSSD

-188 NGSPEGK
+188 NGSPEGR
-195 ILEVL
+195 IVEVL

-221 NFSKKTK
+221 DFSKKTK

-233 IEKEVDVSKQK
+233 IEKEVDISKQK
-244 DRKDLRDLFTVTI
+244 DRKDLIDLFTVTI

-357 SMIKSN
+357 SIIKSN

-375 DNKDKVYDDEILI
+375 DNKEKVYDDEILI
-388 EKLELFDKLYK
+388 EKLELFDNLYK

-444 EFMLVSNETIASLFA
+444 EFMLISNETIASLFA

-531 ANYMDI
+531 ANYRDI

-626 ISSITDFG
+626 ISTITDFG

-665 INRDNNKRY
+665 VNRDNNKRY

-693 IDFDLLEGLFEN
+693 IDFDLLEEEFEN
-705 TSK
+705 FS

>member
-1 MNFKDLILN
+1 MNFKDLIIN

-17 KPMTIDEMLKY
+17 KPMTIDEMLRY

-54 SSKNKIHPLSNDDKS
+54 SSKNKIHPLSNEDKS

-85 SDNNEYKDVFISQ
+85 SDNNEYMDVFISQ

-116 EKEYGKNAEGKVAE
+116 EKEYGKNAEGKVVE

-149 GFVISDRDNLSSD
+149 GFVISDKDNLSSD

-188 NGSPEGK
+188 NGSPEGR
-195 ILEVL
+195 IVEVL

-233 IEKEVDVSKQK
+233 IEKEVDISKQN

-357 SMIKSN
+357 SIIKSN

-388 EKLELFDKLYK
+388 EKLELFDNLYK
-399 ILKNKREKRGAI
+399 ILKNKREKRGSI

-531 ANYMDI
+531 ANYRDI

-566 DFLDN
+566 DFVDN

-626 ISSITDFG
+626 ISTITDFG

-665 INRDNNKRY
+665 VNRDNNKRY

-693 IDFDLLEGLFEN
+693 IDFDLLEEEFEN
-705 TSK
+705 FS

>member
-1 MNFKDLILN
+1 MNFKDLIIN

-17 KPMTIDEMLKY
+17 KPMTIDEMLRY

-69 LIGEISLAQGG
+69 LMGEISLAQGG

-85 SDNNEYKDVFISQ
+85 SDNNEYMDVFISQ

-116 EKEYGKNAEGKVAE
+116 EKEYGKNAEGKVVE

-149 GFVISDRDNLSSD
+149 GFVISDKDNLSSD

-195 ILEVL
+195 IVEVL

-233 IEKEVDVSKQK
+233 IEKEIDISKQK

-346 LGKVVDYKIYK
+346 SGKVVDYKIYK

-531 ANYMDI
+531 ANYRDI

-566 DFLDN
+566 DFVDN

-626 ISSITDFG
+626 ISTITDFG

-665 INRDNNKRY
+665 VNRDNNKRY

-693 IDFDLLEGLFEN
+693 IDFDLLEEEFEN
-705 TSK
+705 FS